1 MKREN
6 NLKYVYIY
14 IYICLKIH
22 NNIYHDYLVLTIKFK
37 LTLIN

>member
-6 NLKYVYIY
+6 NLKYVY

-22 NNIYHDYLVLTIKFK
+22 NNIYHDYLVLTIKSK